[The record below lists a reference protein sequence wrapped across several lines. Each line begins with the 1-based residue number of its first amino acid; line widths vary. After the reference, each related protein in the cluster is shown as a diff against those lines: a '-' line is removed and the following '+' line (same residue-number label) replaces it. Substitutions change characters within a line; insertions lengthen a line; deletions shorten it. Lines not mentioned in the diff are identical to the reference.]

1 MTRAIQIYRFESS
14 MLPSTVVASS
24 TIVSGEAAATNHH
37 LGKQLQLGDTFQ
49 IYDAGVEQNNNIRID
64 PAGAV
69 PAQTVILSAGSYD
82 GDDLISEV
90 RGKIQ
95 AAFGDATYA
104 SSAYSSTTRKYTIS
118 RGAGNFDIIWTYS
131 AITAALA
138 YTMGYDP
145 SADDTGAATYTS
157 DDAVYSRNSQFAI
170 WRYAT
175 GIVNVERLMVSGT
188 NLASTEQIKIYLSN
202 INHGGLPTAWAAASW
217 SGTAATATQSKTN
230 DTYIWEPDE
239 LGSEY
244 LAIFVDRSANT
255 NQDIQDPLKI
265 GAIGI
270 WTNAGFDGADYSDR
284 TIRSVYETNR
294 GFEDQFSEAALG
306 GNLDIGKI
314 RGWRETTMNFGSW
327 PEGAFYALDSYI
339 DKYRAEAHLFLLDPD
354 DDSDPDKVI
363 FGYIPPGGYGPV
375 RGRNTT
381 HVRDFPLTVRTLR
394 MAPEE

>member
-1 MTRAIQIYRFESS
+1 MTRPIQIYRFESS
-14 MLPSTVVASS
+14 LLPSTVVASS

-49 IYDAGVEQNNNIRID
+49 IYGAGAEQNDYIRID
-64 PAGAV
+64 PPAAAAV
-69 PAQTVILSAGSYD
+69 RVGPIPAGSYS
-82 GDDLISEV
+82 GSTLAAALQV
-90 RGKIQ
+90 VLQ
-95 AAFGDATYA
+95 AEPSLGATYT
-104 SSAYSSTTRKYTIS
+104 STYSSTTRKFTIAKAG
-118 RGAGNFDIIWTYS
+118 GAAFEIIWGYN
-131 AITAALA
+131 AIVSALA
-138 YTMGYDP
+138 YTMGFD
-145 SADDTGAATYTS
+145 AVTDAAANSFTS

-188 NLASTEQIKIYLSN
+188 NLSSTEQIKIYLSN

-327 PEGAFYALDSYI
+327 PEGAFYALDAYI